1 MLDMYYPLIAV
12 LSVMADDESV
22 RVARPACADD
32 VVASMIAH
40 DHERQAAFHGYTAMR
55 RYILEVPSRH
65 KRAEMVVRVISPPD
79 NSKQFEIVSASGWD
93 SALKH
98 VFPRLLEAETE
109 AARPGVRDRSRI
121 IPQNYSFEMI
131 GMETIRNRLAYVLAI
146 EPKTQ
151 NKYLS
156 RGKIW
161 VDADEFVIVRV
172 EGQPAKSPSIWF
184 KSVHFSHDYE
194 KSGPFWFPAVDRSVT
209 NVRMLGA
216 SEMTIECFDYRPN
229 EPPDSEHR

>member
-1 MLDMYYPLIAV
+1 
-12 LSVMADDESV
+12 
-22 RVARPACADD
+22 
-32 VVASMIAH
+32 
-40 DHERQAAFHGYTAMR
+40 
-55 RYILEVPSRH
+55 
-65 KRAEMVVRVISPPD
+65 
-79 NSKQFEIVSASGWD
+79 
-93 SALKH
+93 
-98 VFPRLLEAETE
+98 
-109 AARPGVRDRSRI
+109 
-121 IPQNYSFEMI
+121 MI

-161 VDADEFVIVRV
+161 VDAEEFAIVRV